1 MNFKLAIEKYYTLLL
16 AYAIS
21 VRVLLLMPILVFCF
35 IYNMFVPPSG
45 KYFHSDAWA
54 AVLVAGL
61 FLYSLSMIVDVFVVL
76 FKQYALKYNLVTIA
90 RMFRIVTYFYVGA
103 TICNFTY
110 RSYMSVGFHPSLHIL
125 TIGTMSLLV
134 ALIAFHAF
142 QCKEGLSYGGNL
154 SEKTTW

>member
-1 MNFKLAIEKYYTLLL
+1 MNFNVVLEKYYSLLL

-21 VRVLLLMPILVFCF
+21 VRVLLLMPILVFCLT
-35 IYNMFVPPSG
+35 YSMYVPPSG
-45 KYFHSDAWA
+45 EYFHSDTWA

-76 FKQYALKYNLVTIA
+76 FKQYALKYKVVAVA
-90 RMFRIVTYFYVGA
+90 RLLRIVTYFYVGA
-103 TICNFTY
+103 TVCNFTY
-110 RSYMSVGFHPSLHIL
+110 RSYMSVGFYPSLHIL

-134 ALIAFHAF
+134 ALIAFHAL
-142 QCKEGLSYGGNL
+142 QCREGLSYGGKL